1 MIIPTRSAGT
11 MFNRKLMTEYRIL
24 FLADSLLLTAYN
36 QGERSMKQTEFFEL
50 LMDAL
55 EVESVD
61 ELDTEM
67 ELTDLEEYDSLAVL
81 SLIALID
88 EHFGKRIAGNEFQKI
103 TTVQSLMDLIGS
115 DQFEV

>member
-1 MIIPTRSAGT
+1 
-11 MFNRKLMTEYRIL
+11 
-24 FLADSLLLTAYN
+24 
-36 QGERSMKQTEFFEL
+36 MKKEEFYDL

-61 ELDTEM
+61 ALYAETDM
-67 ELTDLEEYDSLAVL
+67 TDLEEYDSLAVL

-88 EHFGKRIAGNEFQKI
+88 EYFGKRIPGTEFQKI

-115 DQFEV
+115 DQFES